1 MKVVIDQDIQLLFPN
16 IQMGY
21 VLADVEVKSSDLSL
35 QETIDKLCAAKKA
48 NLTPELIRQH
58 PIVKLTKDAYRKLG
72 KDPNRYRPSAESLM
86 RRVASGKALYRV
98 NNVVDILNMVSIETG
113 FSIGGYDAD
122 SIQGEIHFG
131 KGGVNEPYE
140 GIGRGDL
147 NIENLPVFRDDLGA
161 FGTPTSDSIRTMVT
175 PTTKRFFMIFP
186 VFEVAHEKLND
197 ALILTVQ
204 LLKELGDAKE
214 ITSWL
219 E

>member
-21 VLADVEVKSSDLSL
+21 VLADVEVKTSDESI
-35 QETIDKLCAAKKA
+35 QKAMDVLCVEKESA
-48 NLTPELIRQH
+48 LTAELIRQH

-86 RRVASGKALYRV
+86 RRVASGKGLYRV
-98 NNVVDILNMVSIETG
+98 NNLVDILNMVSIKTG

-122 SIQGEIHFG
+122 LIEGEIYFG
-131 KGGVNEPYE
+131 KGLANEVYE

-147 NIENLPVFRDDLGA
+147 NIENLPVFRDNLGA
-161 FGTPTSDSIRTMVT
+161 FGTPTSDSVRTMVT
-175 PTTKRFFMIFP
+175 STTKRFFMTFP
-186 VFEVAHEKLND
+186 AFEVANEKLKD
-197 ALILTVQ
+197 ALTLTVE
-204 LLKELGDAKE
+204 LLTELSDAKN
-214 ITSWL
+214 ITSWI